1 MAYKSCK
8 MRAVAEILSCPVNA
22 SSRRGTEWPGSPF
35 AAADPGE
42 GPGGPSPP
50 LPLFLDQTEKQTK
63 PPYLKICRSGSGAH
77 RSRGKSMAPAS
88 LSAGLT
94 MIKLDKNFD
103 TMESLS

>member
-1 MAYKSCK
+1 MLETA
-8 MRAVAEILSCPVNA
+8 P
-22 SSRRGTEWPGSPF
+22 
-35 AAADPGE
+35 DP
-42 GPGGPSPP
+42 PP
-50 LPLFLDQTEKQTK
+50 PP
-63 PPYLKICRSGSGAH
+63 PPYLKICRSRSGAH

>member
-1 MAYKSCK
+1 MQVVGGGLNGQEVLLQRQIQGRGLGA
-8 MRAVAEILSCPVNA
+8 RPRPLS
-22 SSRRGTEWPGSPF
+22 
-35 AAADPGE
+35 
-42 GPGGPSPP
+42 
-50 LPLFLDQTEKQTK
+50 LFLDQTEKQTK

>member
-42 GPGGPSPP
+42 GPGGPSLPP
-50 LPLFLDQTEKQTK
+50 
-63 PPYLKICRSGSGAH
+63 PPIFR
-77 RSRGKSMAPAS
+77 P
-88 LSAGLT
+88 
-94 MIKLDKNFD
+94 N
-103 TMESLS
+103 

>member
-1 MAYKSCK
+1 MLETA
-8 MRAVAEILSCPVNA
+8 P
-22 SSRRGTEWPGSPF
+22 
-35 AAADPGE
+35 DP
-42 GPGGPSPP
+42 PP
-50 LPLFLDQTEKQTK
+50 P
-63 PPYLKICRSGSGAH
+63 PPYLTICRSRSGAH